1 MKVVENHMNFFIPSL
16 PPSMNAIYQ
25 IIFQA
30 RIVQLKPEVRAWKT
44 EVKKDIP
51 LWRPVLG
58 EGTDGTLWIKMVF
71 VGDWYTKKGKVRKVD
86 LSNLEKVVVDAI
98 CEKVGIDDSFVW
110 KVEKRKEQGTENRG
124 IRVSMGLNIV

>member
-1 MKVVENHMNFFIPSL
+1 
-16 PPSMNAIYQ
+16 
-25 IIFQA
+25 
-30 RIVQLKPEVRAWKT
+30 
-44 EVKKDIP
+44 
-51 LWRPVLG
+51 
-58 EGTDGTLWIKMVF
+58 MVF